1 MILALAMT
9 AVVVTVKVALVAPAA
24 TMTLAG
30 TVATAVLLLE
40 RVTSA
45 PPEGA
50 AAVKVT
56 VPVVELPPTTDVGLT
71 LTADRL
77 AGAGAAGAACGV
89 KRRVEENGPATP
101 AALKARTRHHKRCAG
116 KPVMVTCERLTVW
129 FARKGAAMVEESS
142 I

>member
-1 MILALAMT
+1 M
-9 AVVVTVKVALVAPAA
+9 KVALVAP
-24 TMTLAG
+24 TGTVTLAS
-30 TVATAVLLLE
+30 TLATALLLLE
-40 RVTSA
+40 SVTSA

-56 VPVVELPPTTDVGLT
+56 VPVEELPPTTEAGFT

-77 AGAGAAGAACGV
+77 AGAGAAGAACAV
-89 KRRVEENGPATP
+89 KRWVEENGPATP

-116 KPVMVTCERLTVW
+116 NPVRVTCETLTVW

>member
-1 MILALAMT
+1 MT
-9 AVVVTVKVALVAPAA
+9 VALVAP
-24 TMTLAG
+24 TGTVTLAG

-40 RVTSA
+40 SVTSA

-56 VPVVELPPTTDVGLT
+56 VPVEKLPPTTDVGLM

-77 AGAGAAGAACGV
+77 AGAGTAGAACAV

-101 AALKARTRHHKRCAG
+101 AALMARTRHHKRCAG
-116 KPVMVTCERLTVW
+116 KPVMVTCETLTVW

>member
-1 MILALAMT
+1 MT
-9 AVVVTVKVALVAPAA
+9 VALVAP
-24 TMTLAG
+24 TGTVTLAG

-40 RVTSA
+40 SVTSA

-56 VPVVELPPTTDVGLT
+56 VPVEKLPPTTDVGLT

-77 AGAGAAGAACGV
+77 AGAGTAGAACGS

-101 AALKARTRHHKRCAG
+101 AALMARTRHHNRCAG
-116 KPVMVTCERLTVW
+116 KPVMVTCETLTVW

>member
-1 MILALAMT
+1 MT
-9 AVVVTVKVALVAPAA
+9 VALVAP
-24 TMTLAG
+24 TGTVTLAG

-40 RVTSA
+40 SVTSA

-56 VPVVELPPTTDVGLT
+56 VPVEKLPPTTDVGLM

-77 AGAGAAGAACGV
+77 AGAGIAGAACAV

-101 AALKARTRHHKRCAG
+101 AALMARTRHHKRCAG
-116 KPVMVTCERLTVW
+116 KPVMVTCETLTVW

-142 I
+142 T

>member
-1 MILALAMT
+1 MT
-9 AVVVTVKVALVAPAA
+9 VALVAP
-24 TMTLAG
+24 TGTVTLAG

-40 RVTSA
+40 SVTSA

-56 VPVVELPPTTDVGLT
+56 VPVEKLPPTTDVGLM

-77 AGAGAAGAACGV
+77 AGAGTAGAASAV

-101 AALKARTRHHKRCAG
+101 AALMARTRHHKRCAG
-116 KPVMVTCERLTVW
+116 KPVMVTCETLTVW

>member
-1 MILALAMT
+1 
-9 AVVVTVKVALVAPAA
+9 VTVALVAP
-24 TMTLAG
+24 TGTVTLAG

-40 RVTSA
+40 SVTSA

-56 VPVVELPPTTDVGLT
+56 VPVEKLPPTTDVGLT

-77 AGAGAAGAACGV
+77 AGAGTAGAACAV

-101 AALKARTRHHKRCAG
+101 AALMARTRHHKRCAG
-116 KPVMVTCERLTVW
+116 NPVTVTCETLTVW